1 MMKMSSHM
9 GDLQHFAKHGGVQFA
24 LNVPETELTEYVN
37 AMPKGQRQ
45 SMYNVMKELERAGMI
60 TILST
65 GVFADG
71 QGNIGGSTGCFD
83 E

>member
-1 MMKMSSHM
+1 MSMSNHKD
-9 GDLQHFAKHGGVQFA
+9 DLQHFAKHGGVQFA
-24 LNVPETELTEYVN
+24 LNVPETELNQYVN
-37 AMPKGQRQ
+37 EMPKGQRQ

-60 TILST
+60 TIQNS

-71 QGNIGGSTGCFD
+71 HGNIGGSTTCGD

>member
-1 MMKMSSHM
+1 MSSHM
-9 GDLQHFAKHGGVQFA
+9 GDLNHFAKHGGVQFA
-24 LNVPETELTEYVN
+24 LNVPEAELTEYVN
-37 AMPKGQRQ
+37 EMPKGQRQ

-60 TILST
+60 TILNT

-71 QGNIGGSTGCFD
+71 HGNIGGSMGCGD